1 MQAAYFKFKSYK
13 KGVAGWMNVNRGE
26 KNSSLV
32 LAVALSLGCIVFPN
46 GAGFASEKSDNI
58 VVGAGEILETES
70 TAQYPGLSYPMY
82 HSVSI
87 GSGGI
92 WRPVDS
98 EPLAG
103 AVYLNGDLE
112 IHKGGMI
119 DLGWATGG
127 YSGANSKMSLSVGS
141 GTVTLHD
148 GAVIRMNYH
157 GGGGLSDSLMFYNT
171 SNVQNT
177 NIVLPDGETN
187 IGFQLGY
194 ISKHANGTDIDWSEN
209 PTYISEKLDE
219 SVPVVTF
226 YKGAG
231 YYAPLDVPEGL
242 TVTAQGS
249 YMDSPLLKYWVE
261 PELKFVENPT
271 GLNSEYK
278 GWYLSGFTAENTGVS
293 ESVMAAA
300 DNHRAVLN
308 MWRLDDSF
316 LFKRNGDLRMSRFG
330 EQDDGHK
337 RSEGVWA
344 NVYRGKYKYDSS
356 YGRSINQNY
365 KGVQVGFDKEHEGD
379 FYNGTLYRGVYL
391 GLSDA
396 DADFYSGKGE
406 LKSNSIGIYNSWI
419 GNKGH
424 FLDVGLRFARME
436 NEYSYVDSAG
446 LNKNN
451 DYKTWAWG
459 VSSQYGIRKELNNG
473 LYYEP
478 QAGLS
483 YGRMTAADYTMVNG
497 VRFHQE
503 NQDFLTGRVGI
514 LVGKRFNN
522 NEGSDNIYAKAML
535 NHDFIGA
542 SDAAAAYGSG
552 KLQVDPVGDKDT
564 WVDLTIGANKKF
576 SETGSGYIELTKT
589 VGGEVR
595 SDWQIAGGLNWS
607 WGSAPRNRAA
617 VEKKAAA
624 AVPELEAVTEKTAE
638 SIQKPQAAVKQR
650 EMSAISKEQ
659 APAAETRL
667 YEAAADAEPTSVKAE
682 TGTGRVVTAAEAG
695 SEDIGAFE
703 LGPVTVE
710 GKRPDWEK
718 SLSPGT
724 VSVVYP
730 DDYKGEMKKLP
741 EMLQNVAGVF
751 VQKLQGTGHYAVARV
766 RGSSSAQVNVYVDG
780 VLMNSAAETGV
791 DLSTI
796 PVENVA
802 RIEVY
807 RGYIPARFS
816 GAAIGGVI
824 NIVTKKPGE
833 AGGSASYGM
842 RSFDGYTG
850 NIEVTAPLGKGSLM
864 VAANRDQARGEFK
877 YRKYW
882 LDSSNK
888 NQYTQGSAYRQNND
902 YQHTDAMIKWQDEN
916 WLFKLS
922 HVDKKDGIPA
932 SGTAQA
938 DVGWTDMKGEWFR
951 GSAKTIENKN
961 TDILLG
967 RRQESGNLEWGW
979 QVNYGKHEKTSRFN
993 RTISQYTPA
1002 GVNSYYDHDI
1012 YGAKIDGSWKM
1023 GDSHLVEFLL
1033 DASKEKMH
1041 TDGNYHGRPEYS
1053 EGKGFPREFLH
1064 EYDTKNY
1071 YFQIQDTISLDH
1083 KKSLLFTPLWRA
1095 QKMEMTAFEMPGE
1108 DDWKYS
1114 YGLGLKKLLNENTTL
1129 RASYG
1134 TYWRSPNFYEIF
1146 GDGGAYVIPRPTS
1159 NVTGSNITWENGDQY
1174 EIGIDWNGRALG
1186 ADSSLSLTY
1195 FNRHVENLSSYVIA
1209 ANGEMYYL
1217 NAGIGKIDGVEME
1230 TNWRW
1235 KNWEFSQTATW
1246 NNSHITKSIDTYGRE
1261 FTPDQKFTG
1270 IPEWETNSR
1279 LTYYCGDK
1287 KTSIFAEYH
1296 YVSDIDYN
1304 VVAPTSTP
1312 QYYNSLG
1319 IANMGVKYNPNKN
1332 WKFTAGINDIFNK
1345 GPEQTTLRISDNKE
1359 FTIPY
1364 PQQGRTY
1371 YMSMQYLF

>member
-1 MQAAYFKFKSYK
+1 
-13 KGVAGWMNVNRGE
+13 MNGNKGE
-26 KNSSLV
+26 KSSSLV
-32 LAVALSLGCIVFPN
+32 LAIALSLGCVVFPN

-58 VVGAGEILETES
+58 VVADDDVLETES
-70 TAQYPGLSYPMY
+70 SAQYFGSYPLY
-82 HSVSI
+82 NSVSI
-87 GSGGI
+87 GNGAI

-103 AVYLNGDLE
+103 AVYLIGDLSVQ
-112 IHKGGMI
+112 KGGMI
-119 DLGWATGG
+119 DLGWATTGYGG
-127 YSGANSKMSLSVGS
+127 SNSKMSLSVGG
-141 GTVTLHD
+141 GTITLRD
-148 GAVIRMNYH
+148 GALIRMNYR
-157 GGGGLSDSLMFYNT
+157 GGSNMSDSLMFYNASAYPDT
-171 SNVQNT
+171 KF
-177 NIVLPDGETN
+177 ILPDGKTN

-194 ISKHANGTDIDWSEN
+194 ISKDPQGNSIDWSSN
-209 PTYISEKLDE
+209 PTYISGNFDE

-226 YKGAG
+226 YQGAG

-261 PELKFVENPT
+261 PELEFIENPT
-271 GLNSEYK
+271 GMNKDYK

-293 ESVMAAA
+293 ESVMEAA

-316 LFKRNGDLRMSRFG
+316 LFKRNSDLRMQRLDGSDG
-330 EQDDGHK
+330 EHK
-337 RSEGVWA
+337 RSEGVWS
-344 NVYRGKYKYDSS
+344 NMYRGKYKYDSS
-356 YGRSINQNY
+356 YGRSISQNY
-365 KGVQVGFDKEHEGD
+365 KGVQVGFDKEHDGD
-379 FYNGTLYRGVYL
+379 FYNGTLYRGIYM

-396 DADFYSGKGE
+396 DADFYAGKGE
-406 LKSNSIGIYNSWI
+406 LKSSSIGLYNSWI

-424 FLDVGLRFARME
+424 FVDVGLRIARME
-436 NEYSYVDSAG
+436 NEYSYIDSAG

-451 DYKTWAWG
+451 EYKTWAWG
-459 VSSQYGIRKELNNG
+459 ISSQYGIRKELKNG
-473 LYYEP
+473 VYYEP
-478 QAGLS
+478 QVGLS

-503 NQDFLTGRVGI
+503 NQDFLTGRAGI
-514 LVGKRFNN
+514 LVGQKFDNGK
-522 NEGSDNIYAKAML
+522 GSDNIYARAML

-542 SDAAAAYGSG
+542 SDATAAYGSG
-552 KLQVDPVGDKDT
+552 KLKVEPVGDRDT

-576 SETGSGYIELTKT
+576 SETGSGYIELSKT

-595 SDWQIAGGLNWS
+595 SDWQIAGGLNWTWS
-607 WGSAPRNRAA
+607 SAPRNRSA
-617 VEKKAAA
+617 VDKKATVTVA
-624 AVPELEAVTEKTAE
+624 ELETSAEKTSKSLSKLQPEEKQKEE
-638 SIQKPQAAVKQR
+638 S
-650 EMSAISKEQ
+650 EISREQ
-659 APAAETRL
+659 APGAGIKL
-667 YEAAADAEPTSVKAE
+667 YETDGVRSEGEYAADVTPEPAEAE
-682 TGTGRVVTAAEAG
+682 KGAVNAVMEAEAG
-695 SEDIGAFE
+695 SEAIRAFE
-703 LGPVTVE
+703 LGAVTVE

-718 SLSPGT
+718 NLSPGT

-824 NIVTKKPGE
+824 NIVTKKPGQ
-833 AGGSASYGM
+833 AGGSVGYGM

-850 NIEVTAPLGKGSLM
+850 NVEVTAPLGSGSLM
-864 VAANRDQARGEFK
+864 VTANRDQARGEFR
-877 YRKYW
+877 YDRVIGQ
-882 LDSSNK
+882 SNASL
-888 NQYTQGSAYRQNND
+888 GAEGRAYRQNND

-916 WLFKLS
+916 WLFKLA

-932 SGTAQA
+932 SATSRA
-938 DVGWTDMKGEWFR
+938 DSGWTDMKGEWFR
-951 GSAKTIENKN
+951 GSSKTIENKN

-979 QVNYGKHEKTSRFN
+979 QVNYGKHKKTSRFN
-993 RTISQYTPA
+993 RPISQYSPA

-1033 DASKEKMH
+1033 DASKEKMR
-1041 TDGNYHGRPEYS
+1041 TDGNYYGRPEYS
-1053 EGKGFPREFLH
+1053 NNTGFTRAFLP
-1064 EYDTKNY
+1064 EYDIKNY
-1071 YFQIQDTISLDH
+1071 YFQMQDTISLDH

-1095 QKMEMTAFEMPGE
+1095 QKMEMTAFNSPDADE
-1108 DDWKYS
+1108 WKYS

-1134 TYWRSPNFYEIF
+1134 TYWRAPNFYELF
-1146 GDGGAYVIPRPTS
+1146 GDGGAYVIPRPATLP
-1159 NVTGSNITWENGDQY
+1159 GSNITWESGDQY
-1174 EIGIDWNGRALG
+1174 EIGIDWNGKALG
-1186 ADSSLSLTY
+1186 ADTDLSVTY
-1195 FNRHVENLSSYVIA
+1195 FNRHVENLSSYVIT

-1217 NAGIGKIDGVEME
+1217 NAGIGKIDGLEME

-1235 KNWEFSQTATW
+1235 KSWEFSQTATW
-1246 NNSHITKSIDTYGRE
+1246 NNSHITKSLDQYGNS
-1261 FTPDQKFTG
+1261 FAPDQKFTG

-1296 YVSDIDYN
+1296 YASDIDYN
-1304 VVAPTSTP
+1304 VVAPSSKP

-1332 WKFTAGINDIFNK
+1332 WKFMAGINDIFNK
-1345 GPEQTTLRISDNKE
+1345 GPEQTTLRPDNKE